1 MSRKVTLIYGDG
13 IGPEVIGAAVR
24 VLEGAGLTIDWD
36 VKTAGSEAISDYGR
50 PLPDQ
55 VIASIKKNKIALKGP
70 LTTAVAEGFSSANVG
85 LRKEMDLY
93 ANLRPVKNVPGVD
106 SPFSQVDLVVVRENT
121 EDLYSG
127 IEHTVAIGVT
137 QSLKVITERASKR
150 IARFAFE
157 YAKKKGRHKVS
168 AAHKANILK
177 VSDGLFLETCRAVA
191 KGFPEIEYEE
201 IIVDNLAMQLTMR
214 PERFELLLLTNM
226 YGDIISDLCAGL
238 VGGLG
243 LVPGANLGKRCAVF
257 ESVHGSAPDIAGK
270 NCANPI
276 AAILSALMMLRHLD
290 LNQDA
295 DRIER
300 ALFAVTAAGKVVT
313 PDLGG
318 AATTTQMTEE
328 IIARLD

>member
-1 MSRKVTLIYGDG
+1 MSKKVTLIYGDG
-13 IGPEVIGAAVR
+13 IGPEVIGAAMR

-85 LRKEMDLY
+85 LQKEMDLY

-106 SPFSQVDLVVVRENT
+106 SPFSQVDLVVIRENT
-121 EDLYSG
+121 EDLYAG

-177 VSDGLFLETCRAVA
+177 VSDRLFLETCRAVA

-201 IIVDNLAMQLTMR
+201 IIIDNLAMQLTMR

-295 DRIER
+295 DRIEQ
-300 ALFAVTAAGKVVT
+300 ALFAVTAAGKVLT

>member
-1 MSRKVTLIYGDG
+1 MSKKVTLIYGDG

-36 VKTAGSEAISDYGR
+36 VKTAGSAAIPDYGR

-70 LTTAVAEGFSSANVG
+70 LTTAVAEGFPSANVG

-93 ANLRPVKNVPGVD
+93 ANLRPVKNVPGVA

-177 VSDGLFLETCRAVA
+177 VSDGLFLETCRGVA

-201 IIVDNLAMQLTMR
+201 I
-214 PERFELLLLTNM
+214 
-226 YGDIISDLCAGL
+226 GL
-238 VGGLG
+238 
-243 LVPGANLGKRCAVF
+243 K
-257 ESVHGSAPDIAGK
+257 
-270 NCANPI
+270 
-276 AAILSALMMLRHLD
+276 
-290 LNQDA
+290 
-295 DRIER
+295 
-300 ALFAVTAAGKVVT
+300 
-313 PDLGG
+313 
-318 AATTTQMTEE
+318 
-328 IIARLD
+328 

>member
-1 MSRKVTLIYGDG
+1 M
-13 IGPEVIGAAVR
+13 R

-106 SPFSQVDLVVVRENT
+106 SPFSQVDLVVIRENT
-121 EDLYSG
+121 EDLYAG

-201 IIVDNLAMQLTMR
+201 IIIDNLAMQLTMR

-300 ALFAVTAAGKVVT
+300 ALFAVTAAGKVLT

>member
-238 VGGLG
+238 VVGLG

>member
-1 MSRKVTLIYGDG
+1 MSKKVTLIYGDG
-13 IGPEVIGAAVR
+13 IGPEVIGAAMR

-106 SPFSQVDLVVVRENT
+106 SPFSQVDLVVIRENT
-121 EDLYSG
+121 EDLYAG

-201 IIVDNLAMQLTMR
+201 IIIDNLAMQLTMR

-300 ALFAVTAAGKVVT
+300 ALFAVTAAGKVLT